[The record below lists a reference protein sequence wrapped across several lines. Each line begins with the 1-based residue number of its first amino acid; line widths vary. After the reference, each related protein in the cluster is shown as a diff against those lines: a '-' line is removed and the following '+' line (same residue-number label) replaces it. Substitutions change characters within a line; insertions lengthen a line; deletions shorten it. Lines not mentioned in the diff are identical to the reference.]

1 MTFLQYLIPQHLLS
15 KLMFRFARIKI
26 VWIKNSFTRW
36 FIKKYQVNLEEAEST
51 NIDDYLSFN
60 EFFTRDLKPNSRP
73 ISRSSLVISPVD
85 GIVSHSGYIK
95 DSQIIQAK
103 GHYFEVSQL
112 LAGESASKFD
122 NGQFSTIYLSP
133 KDYHRVH
140 MPFDAKLV
148 SMRYIPGNL
157 FSVNQRT
164 VNKVKGIFA
173 RNERLVCRF
182 ETSFGEA
189 IFVLVGAIFVG
200 SMQTSWQGQIT
211 PPYGKYVKTY
221 DYTDKELEL
230 NKGDE
235 MARFNMGSTVIMLLP
250 EGAPELVMHSGQVL
264 RMGQSV
270 V

>member
-15 KLMFRFARIKI
+15 KLMFRFARIEI
-26 VWIKNSFTRW
+26 VWIKNNFTRW

-51 NIDDYLSFN
+51 KINDYLSFN
-60 EFFTRDLKPNSRP
+60 EFFTRGLKPNSRL
-73 ISRSSLVISPVD
+73 ISSSLVVSPVD
-85 GIVSHSGYIK
+85 GIVSQSGYIK

-112 LAGESASKFD
+112 LAGESTSKFD
-122 NGQFSTIYLSP
+122 NSQFSTIYLSP

-182 ETSFGEA
+182 EASFGEA
-189 IFVLVGAIFVG
+189 VFILVGAIFVG

-211 PPYGKYVKTY
+211 PPYGKYVKVY
-221 DYTDKELEL
+221 DYTDKEFEL

-235 MARFNMGSTVIMLLP
+235 MARFNMGSTVIMILP
-250 EGAPELVMHSGQVL
+250 KEAPELKIHSGQVL